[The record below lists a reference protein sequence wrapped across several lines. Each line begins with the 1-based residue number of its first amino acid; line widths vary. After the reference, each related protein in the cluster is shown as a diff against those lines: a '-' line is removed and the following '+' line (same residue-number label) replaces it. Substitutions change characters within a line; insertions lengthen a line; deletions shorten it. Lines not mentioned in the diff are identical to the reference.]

1 VFTDSSP
8 AVFWTL
14 GLDRTTDRTN
24 ESAEREYSICLP
36 FCRDAKVIYEAEYAR
51 EREAVEYNEP
61 EAREVLSLSYQV
73 RGLSEEDANRFV
85 DQVARDRTQLVQALA
100 RERLSTTE
108 EGLRKPWTSAISGA
122 LSTALGALIPIVPF
136 FFLTGYPAVVV
147 AAIVSLLA
155 HFAVG
160 AGKSLITIRPWWS
173 SGFEMTFVGAIEGL
187 VTYMIGIMLGRIS
200 GAGI

>member
-1 VFTDSSP
+1 M
-8 AVFWTL
+8 
-14 GLDRTTDRTN
+14 
-24 ESAEREYSICLP
+24 
-36 FCRDAKVIYEAEYAR
+36 
-51 EREAVEYNEP
+51 
-61 EAREVLSLSYQV
+61 
-73 RGLSEEDANRFV
+73 
-85 DQVARDRTQLVQALA
+85 ARDKTQLVQALA

-122 LSTALGALIPIVPF
+122 LSTALGAL
-136 FFLTGYPAVVV
+136 TGYPAVVV

-160 AGKSLITIRPWWS
+160 AGKSLNTIRPWWS

-187 VTYMIGIMLGRIS
+187 VTYMIGIMLGRIG

>member
-1 VFTDSSP
+1 
-8 AVFWTL
+8 
-14 GLDRTTDRTN
+14 
-24 ESAEREYSICLP
+24 
-36 FCRDAKVIYEAEYAR
+36 
-51 EREAVEYNEP
+51 
-61 EAREVLSLSYQV
+61 
-73 RGLSEEDANRFV
+73 
-85 DQVARDRTQLVQALA
+85 VARDKTQLVQALA

-122 LSTALGALIPIVPF
+122 LSTALGA
-136 FFLTGYPAVVV
+136 LTGYPAVVV

-187 VTYMIGIMLGRIS
+187 VTYMIGIILGRIG